1 MNDLNCKIEVSKLDL
16 TQLKESGL
24 YIFESSMSDTEI
36 GNYINDLYDVSYETE
51 ELVVFKGQPAIEALV
66 ISLLHRY
73 QSPELNRLKDCFLTG
88 DRVHKGTV
96 LNEIFFRIFSQMSI
110 KSKSVLHIKNA
121 CAFAIFDNDELE
133 LLCKVLEQFPRIF
146 ALICNI
152 ADHSETDGIKAYNIR
167 DRIHFVKLQNNITQ
181 QMNINLHKVH
191 ISYKHHENY
200 KVIITSICNGL
211 KLACIDYTIDEDIPY
226 KGDIKAYEREIGAA
240 DRIIVVIIPEYLQSI
255 QCMFELTE
263 IFKNGELKSRLFP
276 IVDLGAIKRNGD
288 GLKEV
293 KDYWRSE
300 IEKKQ
305 EQLSSSA
312 GHMEYLLY
320 ELGQIN
326 SFMKILDDVWLY
338 LTEINTGDFKELTAD
353 NARKLIAELLKSP
366 VRNPVITDNEVIQNI
381 TEPLKGRT
389 INQYGEKSMY
399 IESNFGSITI
409 N

>member
-1 MNDLNCKIEVSKLDL
+1 MNNLDCKIEVSKLDL
-16 TQLKESGL
+16 TQLIESGL
-24 YIFESSMSDTEI
+24 YIFETSMSDTEI
-36 GNYINDLYDVSYETE
+36 GNHINNLYDVSYETE
-51 ELVVFKGQPAIEALV
+51 ELVVYKGQPAIEALA

-73 QSPELNRLKDCFLTG
+73 QSPELNRLKDCLLTG
-88 DRVHKGTV
+88 NRVHAGTM
-96 LNEIFFRIFSQMSI
+96 LNEIFFSIFSQMSI
-110 KSKSVLHIKNA
+110 KPKSVLHIKNA

-133 LLCKVLEQFPRIF
+133 LLYKVLEQFPRTF
-146 ALICNI
+146 AIICI
-152 ADHSETDGIKAYNIR
+152 ASLSEVDGIKAYNISN
-167 DRIHFVKLQNNITQ
+167 RIHFVKLQNNKNQ

-191 ISYKHHENY
+191 ISYKHHEDY
-200 KVIITSICNGL
+200 KVTITSICKGL
-211 KLACIDYTIDEDIPY
+211 ELESIDYTIDEDIPY
-226 KGDIKAYEREIGAA
+226 KVDIKAYEREIGAA
-240 DRIIVVIIPEYLQSI
+240 DRIIVVIIPEYFQSI

-305 EQLSSSA
+305 EQLSSSV

-338 LTEINTGDFKELTAD
+338 LTEINTGDFKELTTD
-353 NARKLIAELLKSP
+353 NAKKLIAELLKSP
-366 VRNPVITDNEVIQNI
+366 VKNPVIKDNEVNQNI
-381 TEPLKGRT
+381 TEPSERRT
-389 INQYGEKSMY
+389 IIQYGEKSKY
-399 IESNFGSITI
+399 TEQNFGIITI